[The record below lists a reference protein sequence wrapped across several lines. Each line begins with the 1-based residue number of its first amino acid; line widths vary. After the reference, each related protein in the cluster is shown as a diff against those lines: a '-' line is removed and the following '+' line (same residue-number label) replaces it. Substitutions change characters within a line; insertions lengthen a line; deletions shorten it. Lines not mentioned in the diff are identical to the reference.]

1 MKKKTAILVLG
12 NNGLLGQELMI
23 QLRPLGQ
30 VAGVDVDTCDI
41 TEPKQVEAVLD
52 SVRPD
57 WVINSAAVT
66 DVDGCEVCPERAR
79 AINAAGAGNLARAC
93 RDRGIGLVQIST
105 DFIFDGKK
113 GGEYSEDDKP
123 APLSVYGETKLEGER
138 EVIKADGSYIIV
150 RTAWLFGKGG
160 KNFPDTILKA
170 GRSSD
175 SLRVVSDQTGSPTY
189 AVDLAAAIG
198 ELIRKDARGIVHVTN
213 RGSCSWAEYAGYVVK
228 ISGLDTKIIPVSTEE
243 MKRPAVRPGFS
254 VLSLKKYEMI
264 TGKKMRS
271 WQDAVRSY
279 FSSGKIKK

>member
-1 MKKKTAILVLG
+1 VG

-30 VAGVDVDTCDI
+30 VAGVDVETCDI
-41 TEPKQVEAVLD
+41 TRPGEIEAVLD

-57 WVINSAAVT
+57 WVINSAAYT
-66 DVDGCEVCPERAR
+66 DVDGCESNPELAR
-79 AINAAGAGNLARAC
+79 AINAVGAGNLARAC
-93 RDRGIGLVQIST
+93 RARDIGLVHLST

-113 GGEYSEDDKP
+113 GGEYNEDDKP
-123 APLSVYGETKLEGER
+123 APLSLYGETKLEGER
-138 EVIKADGSYIIV
+138 EVIKAAGRYIIV

-170 GRSSD
+170 ARSSD
-175 SLRVVSDQTGSPTY
+175 SLRVVSDQSGSPAY
-189 AVDLAAAIG
+189 AVDLADAIG

-213 RGSCSWAEYAGYVVK
+213 RGSCSWAEYAEFIIE
-228 ISGLDTKIIPVSTEE
+228 ISGLDTKIIPISSEE

-264 TGKKMRS
+264 TGKKMRP
-271 WQDAVRSY
+271 WKDAVRSY
-279 FSSGKIKK
+279 FSEKKSEGL